1 MTSTVNTLVGCWR
14 QHHLLA
20 CLGSGFCL
28 LGSVFWVLSSGF
40 CLLGP
45 GYLAIWLSGLAIWLS
60 GLDIWL
66 SGVWSS
72 LHRVWVRGSGG
83 LGASGESRIPT
94 GCTTNLGS
102 GGFTR
107 VGQLV
112 RPLWTS
118 TDPWEGHCVPTLD
131 IDPSLGS
138 GGFDSWVLGDLQGL
152 VT

>member
-1 MTSTVNTLVGCWR
+1 MLGPALGRALGRHITFICICLWVEFENCQTTMRWHDFNS
-14 QHHLLA
+14 QHAGRLLA
-20 CLGSGFCL
+20 PTPPACLSG
-28 LGSVFWVLSSGF
+28 FWVLSSGF

-60 GLDIWL
+60 GLAIWLSGLDIWL

-72 LHRVWVRGSGG
+72 FHRVWVRGSGG

-107 VGQLV
+107 VGQLA
-112 RPLWTS
+112 
-118 TDPWEGHCVPTLD
+118 G
-131 IDPSLGS
+131 
-138 GGFDSWVLGDLQGL
+138 
-152 VT
+152 

>member
-14 QHHLLA
+14 HPLLLA

-28 LGSVFWVLSSGF
+28 LGSVFWVLAIWLSGY
-40 CLLGP
+40 LAIWLSG
-45 GYLAIWLSGLAIWLS
+45 LAIWLSGLAIWLS

-72 LHRVWVRGSGG
+72 FHRVWVRGSGG

-107 VGQLV
+107 VGQLA
-112 RPLWTS
+112 
-118 TDPWEGHCVPTLD
+118 G
-131 IDPSLGS
+131 
-138 GGFDSWVLGDLQGL
+138 
-152 VT
+152 